1 MKSKTKHH
9 IELNTNDFNQIEKAV
24 LSKWFSP
31 EFAEGYINDIL
42 FDIPPIPK

>member
-1 MKSKTKHH
+1 MLRFDDQIHYCKQQRKNKKT
-9 IELNTNDFNQIEKAV
+9 KAV